1 MPVDTSTILPL
12 RHITRDGT
20 PSTVARAIVAEGPVA
35 IEING
40 AGYAVLMAT
49 PADLE
54 DLAYGFALADRLID
68 TADDVTGVDVV
79 PVEGGMLVRLTLVA
93 RCAARVLDRVRHRAS
108 DSSCGLC
115 GVETLAQALRPLPV
129 LPAYPAATDA
139 AVFAAY
145 DAIAAR
151 QPLGRLTAAAHA
163 AALCDASGAVLR
175 VREDVGRHNAFDK
188 LVGSMLRDGTDW
200 GGGFALLTSRCS
212 YELVEKAVLA
222 GCPTLAT
229 ISAPTVLAVER
240 AQAAGL
246 HLRVLVRGDALLAV

>member
-1 MPVDTSTILPL
+1 MRCEPSLPETF
-12 RHITRDGT
+12 RRIVRDGSVEDITRD
-20 PSTVARAIVAEGPVA
+20 IVAEVPVA
-35 IEING
+35 IEVNG

-49 PADLE
+49 PGDLE

-68 TADDVTGVDVV
+68 RADDVAGVDVHDAD
-79 PVEGGMLVRLTLVA
+79 GGMLVRLTLVQ

-115 GVETLAQALRPLPV
+115 GVETLAQAVRALPV
-129 LPAYPAATDA
+129 LPVVPAVGEA
-139 AVFAAY
+139 AIFAAF
-145 DAIAAR
+145 DALGAQ
-151 QPLGRLTAAAHA
+151 QPLGARTAAAHA
-163 AALCDASGAVLR
+163 AAWCDGAGAVRR

-188 LVGSMLRDGTDW
+188 LIGSMLRGGDEW

-222 GCPTLAT
+222 ECPTLAT
-229 ISAPTVLAVER
+229 ISAPTALAVAR
-240 AQAAGL
+240 ARAAGL